1 MKILIKKIK
10 AVGAGG
16 KGKAKAGAAKAAG
29 ADAAA
34 ELEDDADATGN
45 KIIKKL
51 IQKFTKKKLFQL
63 QNLKLK
69 EKLERK
75 RQPRPLMMKRLKLIL
90 QVLKILRFLKFLN

>member
-45 KIIKKL
+45 KIIKK
-51 IQKFTKKKLFQL
+51 INPKIHKKFDFSCQT
-63 QNLKLK
+63 
-69 EKLERK
+69 
-75 RQPRPLMMKRLKLIL
+75 
-90 QVLKILRFLKFLN
+90 